1 MYLITMALTLSV
13 TSLLS
18 LHSSAEE
25 SSTGV
30 SLEEVVVVA
39 SRLPQPHQSLGVSVA
54 VITADDIGS
63 YGYADLGS
71 ILATLPGV
79 QATQDGGLGKAAT
92 VRIRGEEGYRT
103 RVILDGIDIADPSS
117 TQVGPR
123 FEQIMNA
130 GLERVEVLRGPQG
143 LVWGADA
150 GGVVLLESRT
160 ASSGESL
167 GTIELETGAQ
177 GFNREAVQLG
187 LGSSSWGLGI
197 SASHLST
204 DGINAR
210 VDDQTL
216 ADRDGY
222 TNNTLHTRGIWTV
235 DAGHEWFFSGHAVAG
250 KNDYDQCYDVVSYDL
265 IFACSDEYQQQAW
278 RTGFRWIGDTSQHEF
293 AVQAAT
299 TERRFFSN
307 AMLSYATE
315 GETQRVTYQSQLQRD
330 SQRWIIGA
338 DIDRQ
343 RLHDDTSDY
352 RRDNVGIYSE
362 WQQTLGSI
370 QLTGALRFEDN
381 DDFGQHLVYRATIN
395 QTLDRTQGKA
405 LIGYWRAALGT
416 GFRAPSLYEL
426 AYNAGPYAYG
436 EATTIQLNQEETQ
449 GWEVA
454 VGRMTAQSSW
464 EIVWFDQSINNE
476 IYFDLEA
483 YAGYLQRA
491 GQSTS
496 RGVEASA
503 SYDLTDTLVLS
514 GNMTWNDTETRT
526 GEARPY
532 RPRWSNQLS
541 LLYDN
546 STLQVRMS
554 LRDVRDTVDTLNRAM
569 PDYRVLDTHIRW
581 QFAPRWRSSLRI
593 ENLANRNYQQL
604 REYHSMGRGWYAGL
618 QYSL

>member
-1 MYLITMALTLSV
+1 MQVTLSI

-18 LHSSAEE
+18 LPLSAEE
-25 SSTGV
+25 SSTDV

-39 SRLPQPHQSLGVSVA
+39 SRLSQPHQSLGVSVA

-71 ILATLPGV
+71 ILATIPGV

-150 GGVVLLESRT
+150 GGVVLLQSRT
-160 ASSGESL
+160 ASNGESL
-167 GTIELETGAQ
+167 GSIDLETGAQ
-177 GFNREAVQLG
+177 GFNRQAIQLG
-187 LGSSSWGLGI
+187 LGSSSRGLGI
-197 SASHLST
+197 SASQLST

-210 VDDQTL
+210 VDDQEL

-222 TNNTLHTRGIWTV
+222 TNNTVHTRGIWTL
-235 DAGHEWFFSGHAVAG
+235 DTGHEWFFSNHSVNGD
-250 KNDYDQCYDVVSYDL
+250 NDYDQCYDVVSYDL

-278 RTGFRWIGDTSQHEF
+278 RTGFRWMGDTSQHEF

-299 TERRFFSN
+299 TDRRFFSN
-307 AMLSYATE
+307 AARSYATQ
-315 GETQRVTYQSQLQRD
+315 GETQRVTYQSQLKTD
-330 SQRWIIGA
+330 TQRWIIGA
-338 DIDRQ
+338 DVDRQ

-352 RRDNVGIYSE
+352 RRDNVGVYSE
-362 WQQTLGSI
+362 WQQTLGSV

-395 QTLDRTQGKA
+395 QTLDQTQGNA

-426 AYNAGPYAYG
+426 AYNAGPYAFG
-436 EATTIQLNQEETQ
+436 EATTTHLDQEETR
-449 GWEVA
+449 GWEIA
-454 VGRMTAQSSW
+454 VGRMTAQSNW
-464 EIVWFDQSINNE
+464 EVVWFDQSIDNE

-483 YAGYLQRA
+483 YTGYLQRA
-491 GQSTS
+491 GQGTS
-496 RGVEASA
+496 RGVEASM
-503 SYDLTDTLVLS
+503 SYDLSDTVALS
-514 GNMTWNDTETRT
+514 GNMTWNDTKTRS
-526 GEARPY
+526 GDARPY
-532 RPRWSNQLS
+532 RPKWSSQLS
-541 LLYDN
+541 LLFDN
-546 STLQVRMS
+546 NALQMRVS
-554 LRDVRDTVDTLNRAM
+554 LRDVRDSVDTLNQPM
-569 PDYRVLDTHIRW
+569 PDYRVLDAHVRW
-581 QFAPRWRSSLRI
+581 HFAPRWHGTLRI
-593 ENLANRNYQQL
+593 DNLANRNYQQL